1 MRRVRSAWLISLVVL
16 AVPAFGDITAFAPN
30 GVSPFFQDNPVSLGQ
45 VFTPTSQITVTAL
58 GYYYFIAESTP
69 EEVGLYDSAG
79 NILASTVVVPTLGTD
94 GYNFGAITAV
104 PLIVGEV
111 YTVESSNPAGYGYS
125 YAAPVLAAP
134 GITLGETVFAYGP
147 KLQYTT
153 ANFSKVQAY
162 YGPDFEFT
170 SSTPEPSFYGM
181 LALGIGGL
189 LAAKRAL
196 QR

>member
-1 MRRVRSAWLISLVVL
+1 MRFVRSAWWMSLVVL
-16 AVPAFGDITAFAPN
+16 VVPAFGDITAFTAN
-30 GVSPFFQDNPVSLGQ
+30 GVSPFFADNPVSLGQ

-58 GYYYFIAESTP
+58 GYYNFIAESTS

-79 NILASTVVVPTLGTD
+79 NILASTVVAPTLGTD
-94 GYNFGAITAV
+94 GYNFGAIT
-104 PLIVGEV
+104 PLTLIAGDV
-111 YTVESSNPAGYGYS
+111 YTVESLQPQGYGYS

-134 GITLGETVFAYGP
+134 GITLGETVFVYGP

-153 ANFSKVQAY
+153 TNFSPVLAY
-162 YGPDFEFT
+162 YGPDFQFT
-170 SSTPEPSFYGM
+170 SSTPEPSFYGV